1 LGECLHTSEY
11 QDRYLEEVVKSGG
24 NLVRPSESLF
34 GLTGEEHS
42 AHGNISKIII
52 EERLAGEV
60 VVGDV
65 GADYSS
71 GYGEFEDFAR
81 LENEFRHH
89 NGGEILLLFSE
100 AMEL

>member
-1 LGECLHTSEY
+1 M
-11 QDRYLEEVVKSGG
+11 
-24 NLVRPSESLF
+24 VRPSESLF
-34 GLTGEEHS
+34 GLAGEEGS

-71 GYGEFEDFAR
+71 GYGELEDFAR
-81 LENEFRHH
+81 FENEFRHH
-89 NGGEILLLFSE
+89 NGAEILL
-100 AMEL
+100 